1 MKMTEKVLDA
11 MGKKC
16 PMPILMTKKELKKMN
31 SGETLELRADDVGA
45 LKDVPALIKKTG
57 DTILET
63 TQDGANITFLIQK
76 A

>member
-1 MKMTEKVLDA
+1 MTEKVLEA
-11 MGKKC
+11 IGKKC

-63 TQDGANITFLIQK
+63 KQDGSNITFLIQK

>member
-1 MKMTEKVLDA
+1 MTEKVLDA
-11 MGKKC
+11 IGKKC

-63 TQDGANITFLIQK
+63 KQDGSNITFLIQK